1 MKKWLIG
8 LSVGLVAL
16 PALAQD
22 MPTLGDL
29 PVGEWTQIPVEGAR
43 CLYDTEYS
51 FLVRPAS
58 EPTANLMIYFEGG
71 GACWDGF
78 TCGARGQFAS
88 QYFVDETEPDNLR
101 AGFFDFDN
109 EENPVRDYNTVFI
122 PYCSGDVHSGS
133 TPAVTLPVPPETGLP
148 IEEVTVNFTGFENAS
163 AALAWAFANY
173 TDPAQVF
180 VTGCSAG
187 GYGALFHAGNIMQ
200 NYADQRVVLL
210 ADASVGVTPRAWEGL
225 ELWNTYASLP
235 DFIPAF
241 ENVTPQRYSTTFHM
255 RELARAFPENIF
267 AQYTT
272 FLDQVQVAF
281 YALQTGRMVD
291 ADNFA
296 QIAPEW
302 TRQMLSNIYSL
313 EATARNFANF
323 MPGGTVHCITPLD
336 ITYTYEVQGVRFVD
350 WVKRLLDGDA
360 SLSPMCDPGT
370 GECLASPQ

>member
-8 LSVGLVAL
+8 FSIGLAAL

-43 CLYDTEYS
+43 CLYDTDYS
-51 FLVRPAS
+51 FFVRPAS

-88 QYFVDETEPDNLR
+88 QFEVNETEPDGLTS
-101 AGFFDFDN
+101 GFFDFDN

-122 PYCSGDVHSGS
+122 PYCTGDVHAGS
-133 TPAVTLPVPPETGLP
+133 TPAVTLPVPPESGLP
-148 IEEVTVNFTGFENAS
+148 IEEVTVNFTGFANAS
-163 AALAWAFANY
+163 AALDWTYANY
-173 TDPAQVF
+173 PEPEQVF

-187 GYGALFHAGNIMQ
+187 GYGALFHAANIMR

-210 ADASVGVTPRAWEGL
+210 SDAATGVTPRAWEGL
-225 ELWNTYASLP
+225 ALWNVYASLP

-241 ENVTPQRYSTTFHM
+241 VDVTPQRYNTTFHM
-255 RELARAFPENIF
+255 RELARAFPNNIF
-267 AQYTT
+267 AQYNT
-272 FLDQVQVAF
+272 FLDQTQVAF
-281 YALQTGRMVD
+281 YALQTGRMVT
-291 ADNFA
+291 AENFA

-302 TRQMLSNIYSL
+302 ARQLLSNIYSL
-313 EATARNFANF
+313 EATAPNFYNF
-323 MPGGTVHCITPLD
+323 MPGGPVHCITNQD
-336 ITYTYEVQGVRFVD
+336 ITYTYAVQGVRFVD
-350 WVKRLLDGDA
+350 WVRSLLDGTVRV
-360 SLSPMCDPGT
+360 SPMCDPGT
-370 GECLASPQ
+370 GECLTSPQ